1 MSLGIIIE
9 GKSESGIFT
18 DNCDFIEHMETA
30 DCAKKVI
37 ETNFY
42 GKARFLVHGAIIF
55 NFY

>member
-9 GKSESGIFT
+9 GKSEGGIFT
-18 DNCDFIEHMETA
+18 DNCDFIEHTKTA